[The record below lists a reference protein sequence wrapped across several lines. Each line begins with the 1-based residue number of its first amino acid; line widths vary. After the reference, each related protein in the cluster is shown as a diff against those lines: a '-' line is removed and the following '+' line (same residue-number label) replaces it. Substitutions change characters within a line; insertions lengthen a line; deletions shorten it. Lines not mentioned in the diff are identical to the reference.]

1 MIAQR
6 LPHEIRKIQRAG
18 RIVAET
24 LEIIK
29 IKVKPGIT
37 PKELEEL
44 AEAHIQKRGGK
55 PAFKG
60 YQNFPASICVSVN
73 EGVVHGI
80 PGHRRLDQ
88 GDIVSIDVGVQ
99 CAGYYGDA
107 AITLPVGEVTNGALR
122 LIDVTKQALDAGVW
136 ECRVGNRLSDI
147 SHAIEIVARD
157 AGLSVVKDFVGHGI
171 GQLLHEEPQ
180 IPNYGPA
187 NRGPLLKEGMIFA
200 LEPMVNAGG
209 PEIEILPDHWS
220 VVTKDRSLSAHFEH
234 TVAVTLQGP
243 KILTAL

>member
-80 PGHRRLDQ
+80 PGHRKLEQ
-88 GDIVSIDVGVQ
+88 GDIVSIDVGVKYE
-99 CAGYYGDA
+99 GYYGDA

-147 SHAIEIVARD
+147 SHAIEIAARD

-187 NRGPLLKEGMIFA
+187 NRGPLLKEGMVFA

>member
-80 PGHRRLDQ
+80 PGHRKLEQ
-88 GDIVSIDVGVQ
+88 GDIVSIDVGVKYE
-99 CAGYYGDA
+99 GYYGDA
-107 AITLPVGEVTNGALR
+107 AITLPVGEVTKGALR

-187 NRGPLLKEGMIFA
+187 NRGPLLKEGMVFA

>member
-80 PGHRRLDQ
+80 PGHRKLEQ
-88 GDIVSIDVGVQ
+88 GDIVSIDVGVKYE
-99 CAGYYGDA
+99 GYYGDA

-187 NRGPLLKEGMIFA
+187 NRGPLLKEGMVFA

>member
-80 PGHRRLDQ
+80 PGHRKLEQ
-88 GDIVSIDVGVQ
+88 GDIVSIDVGVKYE
-99 CAGYYGDA
+99 GYYGDA

-147 SHAIEIVARD
+147 SHAIEIAARD

-200 LEPMVNAGG
+200 LEPR
-209 PEIEILPDHWS
+209 W
-220 VVTKDRSLSAHFEH
+220 
-234 TVAVTLQGP
+234 
-243 KILTAL
+243 

>member
-80 PGHRRLDQ
+80 PGHRKLEQ
-88 GDIVSIDVGVQ
+88 GDIVSIDVGVKYE
-99 CAGYYGDA
+99 GYYGDA

-147 SHAIEIVARD
+147 SHAIEIAARD

>member
-80 PGHRRLDQ
+80 PGHRKLEQ
-88 GDIVSIDVGVQ
+88 GDIVSIDVGVKYE
-99 CAGYYGDA
+99 GYYGDA